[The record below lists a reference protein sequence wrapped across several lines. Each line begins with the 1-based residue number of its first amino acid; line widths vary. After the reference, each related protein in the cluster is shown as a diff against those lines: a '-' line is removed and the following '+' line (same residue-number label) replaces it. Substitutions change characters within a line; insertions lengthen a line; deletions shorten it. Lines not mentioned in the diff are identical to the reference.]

1 VKQRAL
7 TLVVSALT
15 FGGAI
20 VFISRILWPD
30 VPVPLYSAVALSLC
44 LVPTLVTLIWAG
56 WALNQAPEQQLLTIL
71 GGTGLRM
78 VLVLG
83 IGLALYQL
91 VPTFHRA
98 SFWIV
103 ILIFYLFIL
112 ALEVVL
118 LLRVRDQRK

>member
-1 VKQRAL
+1 VGGSL
-7 TLVVSALT
+7 G
-15 FGGAI
+15 FGGAL

-30 VPVPLYSAVALSLC
+30 VPVPLYSAVAVGIC

-56 WALNQAPEQQLLTIL
+56 WALNQAPEQQLLTVF
-71 GGTGLRM
+71 GGMGLRM

-83 IGLALYQL
+83 IGLTLYQWAS
-91 VPTFHRA
+91 TFQRM

-103 ILIFYLFIL
+103 ILIFYLFTL

-118 LLRVRDQRK
+118 LLPVKDQRK